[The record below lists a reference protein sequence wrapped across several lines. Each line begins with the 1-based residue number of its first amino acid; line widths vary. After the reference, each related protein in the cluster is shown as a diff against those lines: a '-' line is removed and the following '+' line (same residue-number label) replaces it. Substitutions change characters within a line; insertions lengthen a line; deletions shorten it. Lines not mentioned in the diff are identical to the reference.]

1 MFEGAKLGKYQVPSN
16 FFKSPCFHNEF
27 EMYGGLKKLGNK
39 IEKENRLSLNVI
51 WAFEKVYTGLIFSS
65 N

>member
-39 IEKENRLSLNVI
+39 IEKENRLSLNV
-51 WAFEKVYTGLIFSS
+51 V
-65 N
+65 